1 MEKSASKKRILIVE
15 DDVENQKYFELIL
28 KCEYDVDLCDNK
40 ASMYSYLNTRNYNA
54 IIMDISLKNGNNGLE
69 LIKELKT
76 KSSNGHIP
84 IICLSAFTYNDE
96 RLKAKAAGADIYLT
110 KPVKGNLLLS
120 TLAELTRVNN
130 KLFS

>member
-1 MEKSASKKRILIVE
+1 MEKSDSKKRILIVE

-28 KCEYDVDLCDNK
+28 KGKYDVDVCDNK
-40 ASMYSYLNTRNYNA
+40 TSMYSYLSTRNYNA

-76 KSSNGHIP
+76 KSSSGHIP

-96 RLKAKAAGADIYLT
+96 RVKAKAAGANIYLT
-110 KPVKGNLLLS
+110 KPIKGNLLLS
-120 TLAELTRVNN
+120 TLAELIRVKN
-130 KLFS
+130 K